1 MKMSKE
7 SYNLILT
14 TFSDNLE
21 VIIRH
26 KEWLLKMD
34 VYNNL
39 NVRLGFDAYY
49 GLLTWDQRN
58 HIVKSDDLKD
68 KHLQTGILKALKQ
81 LGIS

>member
-1 MKMSKE
+1 MSKE

-14 TFSDNLE
+14 TYSENLE

-49 GLLTWDQRN
+49 SLLTWDQRN
-58 HIVKSDDLKD
+58 HIVKSDNLKD
-68 KHLQTGILKALKQ
+68 RHLETGILKALKQ